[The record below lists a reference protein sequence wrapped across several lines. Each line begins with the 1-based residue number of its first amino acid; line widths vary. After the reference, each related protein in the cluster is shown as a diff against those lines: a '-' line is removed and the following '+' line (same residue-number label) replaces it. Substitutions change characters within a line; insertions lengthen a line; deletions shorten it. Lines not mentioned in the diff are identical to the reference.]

1 MLVVFFALWVVL
13 NGRLTWEMAAFG
25 AVISAAVYLFSCA
38 FLGYSPK
45 KDWAMLRRLPSVL
58 AYAGLVLVEIV
69 KANMAL
75 NRIVLG
81 RREVKPKLVTFRTP
95 LKGAAKAVLADS
107 ITLTPGTISVHV
119 EGEELTVH
127 CLDES
132 FMEGVEDTSFQR
144 ALLRMER
151 KEGAGRD

>member
-1 MLVVFFALWVVL
+1 M
-13 NGRLTWEMAAFG
+13 
-25 AVISAAVYLFSCA
+25 
-38 FLGYSPK
+38 
-45 KDWAMLRRLPSVL
+45 
-58 AYAGLVLVEIV
+58 
-69 KANMAL
+69 
-75 NRIVLG
+75 
-81 RREVKPKLVTFRTP
+81 TFRTP

-132 FMEGVEDTSFQR
+132 FMDGVEDTSFQR